1 MKRDTLHFSFFLNF
15 NFSNAKYNSLILTRL
30 EGAIHQASS
39 GFRRQTV
46 SPVHC
51 FVDQEHITYL
61 KEGEQVFLF
70 PLKIE
75 TCL

>member
-1 MKRDTLHFSFFLNF
+1 MKRGTLHFSFFLNF
-15 NFSNAKYNSLILTRL
+15 NASNAKYNNSLILTRL
-30 EGAIHQASS
+30 EGASS

-70 PLKIE
+70 PLKVE

>member
-1 MKRDTLHFSFFLNF
+1 MKRGTLHFSFFLNF
-15 NFSNAKYNSLILTRL
+15 NASNAKYNSFILTRL
-30 EGAIHQASS
+30 EGASS

-51 FVDQEHITYL
+51 FADQEHITYL

-70 PLKIE
+70 PLKVE